1 VNVDPLETDLRPVD
15 SEQLE
20 RLWASAGIQPDAVT
34 ELEGTQAVDKAV
46 EQSRY
51 GVELWKH
58 FLGLALILALIEM
71 AVGREP
77 KGADRQDEGT

>member
-1 VNVDPLETDLRPVD
+1 M
-15 SEQLE
+15 
-20 RLWASAGIQPDAVT
+20 T
-34 ELEGTQAVDKAV
+34 ELEETQTVGKAV

-71 AVGREP
+71 AIGREP
-77 KGADRQDEGT
+77 KGADRQFEGA